1 MVHNFFLVTEHL
13 WKTPEMKFSDRV
25 DIVLKKSH
33 RKILIFRK
41 VTDFFKSAFFCHHI
55 CRHTFN
61 MTSQPHEAIHV
72 PHFAAEFKELQL
84 YPSNSSEI
92 KSRKVAI

>member
-13 WKTPEMKFSDRV
+13 WKTPEMEFSDRV

-41 VTDFFKSAFFCHHI
+41 VTDFFKKGFFLVN
-55 CRHTFN
+55 FSGN
-61 MTSQPHEAIHV
+61 GFEMTSQPHETIHV
-72 PHFAAEFKELQL
+72 RRE
-84 YPSNSSEI
+84 
-92 KSRKVAI
+92 